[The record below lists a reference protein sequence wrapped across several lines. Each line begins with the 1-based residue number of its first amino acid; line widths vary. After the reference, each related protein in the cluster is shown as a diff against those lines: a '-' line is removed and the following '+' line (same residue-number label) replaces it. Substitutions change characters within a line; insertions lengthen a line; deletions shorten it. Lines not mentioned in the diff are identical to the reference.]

1 MYEEKMKSSESFS
14 DKNTHLISR
23 EIEQKLTNVVI
34 VVFLE
39 KISGE
44 VHAILETWRPLV
56 HEGLFY
62 S

>member
-1 MYEEKMKSSESFS
+1 MYEEKIKSSESIS

-44 VHAILETWRPLV
+44 VHTILEI
-56 HEGLFY
+56 
-62 S
+62 

>member
-1 MYEEKMKSSESFS
+1 MYEEKMKSNTSIS
-14 DKNTHLISR
+14 DTHLISR

-44 VHAILETWRPLV
+44 VHTILEIWRSLI
-56 HEGLFY
+56 HESLLN

>member
-1 MYEEKMKSSESFS
+1 MKSNKSIS
-14 DKNTHLISR
+14 DTHLISR

-44 VHAILETWRPLV
+44 VHTILEI
-56 HEGLFY
+56 
-62 S
+62 